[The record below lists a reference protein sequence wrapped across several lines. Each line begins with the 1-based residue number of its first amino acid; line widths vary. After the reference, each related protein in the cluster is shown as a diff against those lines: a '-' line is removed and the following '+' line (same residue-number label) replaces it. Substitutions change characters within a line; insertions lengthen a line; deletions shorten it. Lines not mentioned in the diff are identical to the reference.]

1 MKTKSCLSGATVLGI
16 LAGLTRVTQY
26 ILTIGKDG
34 YYLPSILSSILNYTL
49 VGLLVLGAAWILFCG
64 FGGKKR
70 EVSFA
75 PLYNRSPYAAL
86 CFWALGLLAFADGAL
101 RLLNAEVRMD
111 YILAAICLAG
121 GLGWILLERLALRGK
136 CPGLL
141 SILPAL
147 HLGAWLLDYFWTTHK
162 YIHVSEYAL
171 VILTLCALLLFAFA
185 IIKPAG
191 GGAST
196 GQRICATAGLVI
208 IMTCAGFL
216 PMGPA
221 FYLQGMNRDAFFHNG
236 LIFLTGL
243 FYLIL
248 AILTLKRLSK
258 LPPDPVAE
266 EPASPDLS
274 ALESFLSDL
283 PEVEDEEE

>member
-16 LAGLTRVTQY
+16 LAGLTRVAQY

-34 YYLPSILSSILNYTL
+34 YYLPGILSTVLNYVL
-49 VGLLVLGAAWILFCG
+49 VGLLVLGTVWILICG

-70 EVSFA
+70 EISFA
-75 PLYNRSPYAAL
+75 PLYDRSPYAAL

-101 RLLNAEVRMD
+101 RLFKAEGRLD
-111 YILAAICLAG
+111 YILAAVCLAG

-136 CPGLL
+136 SLGLL
-141 SILPAL
+141 SVLPAL
-147 HLGAWLLDYFWTTHK
+147 HLGAWLLDYFWATHK

-171 VILTLCALLLFAFA
+171 VVLTLCAVLLFAFA
-185 IIKPAG
+185 ILKPAG

-196 GQRICATAGLVI
+196 GQRICATAGLTV

-221 FYLQGMNRDAFFHNG
+221 FYLQGMNKDAFFTNG
-236 LIFLTGL
+236 LFFLTGL

-258 LPPDPVAE
+258 LPPEPVAK
-266 EPASPDLS
+266 EPATPDLS
-274 ALESFLSDL
+274 ALDSFLSDL